1 MASENVLMEFAAL
14 SQSIG
19 ADLLAFSSRAA
30 SGFSSVSIDSRTAEE
45 GSLFVALSGSASDG
59 HRHIGDAFKAGADA
73 AMVETAKLASSGAA
87 AIAKDL
93 GKTLI
98 VVDNTLRGLQNS
110 ARVYLEQFPGL
121 LKIGITG
128 SSGKTTAKEITAA
141 IIGVEKNTV
150 MNPGNYNSETGL
162 PLAVFAVRPW
172 HEAGVFEMG
181 MNRNGEIGELAAVL
195 KPNIALI
202 TNIGSAHIGI
212 FGSKQAIAKEKKN
225 IFSQFTGNEI
235 ALIPEDDEYRDFLAE
250 GLQGQVRF
258 YGPKSFKELG
268 EIKDMGL
275 EGSRIIWEGEG
286 IHFGLPGRH
295 SLADA
300 LAALA
305 IAREIPVSRNAVKR
319 GLESAR
325 PLFGRGEII
334 RGRTTVIRD
343 CYNANPES
351 LDCALDFCDSL
362 DWQGR
367 RIYVIGDML
376 ELGDNSPAAHERI
389 GRRLYAS
396 RADMVFLYGKEI
408 AAAKAFMKDRP
419 FSHFSDMG
427 ELGRALDGFVQSGDL
442 VLLKGSR
449 RCALEQLSAML
460 AGSNEGAA

>member
-1 MASENVLMEFAAL
+1 
-14 SQSIG
+14 
-19 ADLLAFSSRAA
+19 
-30 SGFSSVSIDSRTAEE
+30 
-45 GSLFVALSGSASDG
+45 
-59 HRHIGDAFKAGADA
+59 
-73 AMVETAKLASSGAA
+73 
-87 AIAKDL
+87 
-93 GKTLI
+93 
-98 VVDNTLRGLQNS
+98 
-110 ARVYLEQFPGL
+110 
-121 LKIGITG
+121 
-128 SSGKTTAKEITAA
+128 
-141 IIGVEKNTV
+141 

-305 IAREIPVSRNAVKR
+305 IAREIPVSRNAVKW

-396 RADMVFLYGKEI
+396 RADTVFLYGKEI

-419 FSHFSDMG
+419 FFHFSDMG

-449 RCALEQLSAML
+449 RCALEQLSAIL
-460 AGSNEGAA
+460 AGSTGGAA